1 MNQPAGN
8 PEMPEDAHDGASEQL
23 LDSIVDEFT
32 SQIRAGLNPQVI
44 DFQERH
50 PQLHCQLEELLG
62 SVKAIESLKSTA
74 AGKAGS
80 SASFDRTQF
89 PMPETIGEYQVL
101 SELGRGGMG
110 VVYLCLLYT
119 SPSPRDAT
127 LSRMPS
133 SA

>member
-1 MNQPAGN
+1 
-8 PEMPEDAHDGASEQL
+8 MPEDAHDSASEQL

-44 DFQERH
+44 DFQERY

-74 AGKAGS
+74 AGNAGS

-110 VVYLCLLYT
+110 VVYLGKHQ
-119 SPSPRDAT
+119 T
-127 LSRMPS
+127 LGRQVAIKVLPLSLIHI
-133 SA
+133 